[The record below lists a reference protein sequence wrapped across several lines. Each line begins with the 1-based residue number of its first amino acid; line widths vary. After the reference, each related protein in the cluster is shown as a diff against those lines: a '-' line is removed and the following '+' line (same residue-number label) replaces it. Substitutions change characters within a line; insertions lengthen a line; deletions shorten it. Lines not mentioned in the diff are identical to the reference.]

1 VHSRDKATLDWFLKQ
16 VGTNWYLADDYA
28 VDNVPAGFNKL
39 LFVGRLPGPSDPDVR
54 TIAGQNRGATW
65 SVVNEPNRPPAYDP
79 REIAG
84 GPGEMDDLHDLY
96 TAIRRADPTAR
107 LLSPP
112 ILNFTFTCTLCAG
125 YTPGRDWLTAFR
137 DEYRRL
143 YGAEPAVDAW
153 ALNVYPLDWEHI
165 PTVNSQ
171 LAIEQIV
178 GFRNYLDS
186 VPELRGKPIWITEL
200 GLHWGWDAWRTDVPG
215 CTNPSPS
222 GTYRTDLVLKY
233 LTELFDWL
241 DANAQAMNIQKVFVY
256 VTYRDITKCSPDA
269 YAGMTLF
276 DGPQIGATLTDAGKL
291 FRDRVAQGK

>member
-1 VHSRDKATLDWFLKQ
+1 MHSRDKTTLDWFLKQ
-16 VGTNWYLADDYA
+16 IGTEWYLGDDYG
-28 VDNVPAGFNKL
+28 VDNVPAGFQKL
-39 LFVGRLPGPSDPDVR
+39 LFVGRLPGSTDPDVR
-54 TIAGQNRGATW
+54 TIAGQARGATW

-79 REIAG
+79 RDIA
-84 GPGEMDDLHDLY
+84 DRVHDLHA
-96 TAIRRADPTAR
+96 AIRQADPTAK

-112 ILNFTFTCTLCAG
+112 ILNYSFTCTLCGG

-137 DEYRRL
+137 DQYRTL
-143 YGAEPAVDAW
+143 YLTEPPVDAW
-153 ALNVYPLDWEHI
+153 ALNVYPLDWANI

-171 LAIEQIV
+171 LAIDQII
-178 GFRNYLDS
+178 GFRSYLDS
-186 VPELRGKPIWITEL
+186 VPELKGRPIWITEL
-200 GLHWGWDAWRTDVPG
+200 GLHWGWDQWATDVPG
-215 CTNPSPS
+215 CTNPSPA
-222 GTYRTDLVLKY
+222 GTYRTDLVLRY

-276 DGPQIGATLTDAGKL
+276 DGPQAGASLTDAGRL